1 MKDHAKDEWVQTMS
15 KLVLGNKDF
24 EARFDAAKVTFQKV
38 AAFRR
43 SPSKFQPITG
53 EWEKVRTNKEWE
65 IYCNEDRYKQLG
77 GGQLWRDT
85 AKGGLK
91 RYFDET
97 YRDHILT
104 CFDTNFKAG
113 SGVAA
118 PKMTSLNSNILDRA
132 GFNQAKAA
140 GLNPKAEDYTKE
152 TQFASSTDV
161 CTWFISKAVNDGWR
175 KVDEDSVKKVM
186 SDDFRTGLGGAPP
199 VDGLKTIGFTFLHEA
214 THTNQG
220 GLLVDVTIPAS
231 LKQRI
236 PSCYNWRCVVAMAK
250 ELEIKAETNADSIAM
265 LALLLK
271 LWKMGYYVDE
281 AGVVHN
287 IPA

>member
-1 MKDHAKDEWVQTMS
+1 MRPFQIALTTLVATCLAEEVEGPQWTIDKGCDTFKGQDGKVVQIRDNIKDAVLEGITLAQNAHSVMKDHAKDEWVQTMS

-43 SPSKFQPITG
+43 SPSKFQPIT
-53 EWEKVRTNKEWE
+53 
-65 IYCNEDRYKQLG
+65 
-77 GGQLWRDT
+77 
-85 AKGGLK
+85 
-91 RYFDET
+91 
-97 YRDHILT
+97 
-104 CFDTNFKAG
+104 AG

-118 PKMTSLNSNILDRA
+118 TKMSSLNSNILNRA
-132 GFNQAKAA
+132 GFNQAKDA

-220 GLLVDVTIPAS
+220 GLLVDVIIPAS

-250 ELEIKAETNADSIAM
+250 ELEIKAERNADSIAM

-271 LWKMGYYVDE
+271 LW
-281 AGVVHN
+281 
-287 IPA
+287 